1 MRPFGINAAEKVNV
15 VKPYDATGPF
25 GEVPTFKW
33 RIQDIMN
40 AITSSALCVTH
51 IEEMY
56 AVDESFWIDESMDKV
71 DTLSKQEL
79 DNLCN
84 WQLNPLAAL
93 PQWLSMHATK

>member
-1 MRPFGINAAEKVNV
+1 MLQRNI
-15 VKPYDATGPF
+15 VKPYDETGSF

-40 AITSSALCVTH
+40 AIISSTLCVKNM
-51 IEEMY
+51 EEMY
-56 AVDESFWIDESMDKV
+56 AVDGSFWIDESKDEV

-79 DNLCN
+79 NNLCN

-93 PQWLSMHATK
+93 PQWLSLYATK